1 MNYKNLFF
9 KRRKSPNIGI
19 YIFFHFHA
27 NILFC
32 KSILCE
38 KISTKSRGPWG
49 HVLEAGL
56 WENCFFTYIFFSS
69 KDYKVTNTAQIIES
83 QKTVLNF
90 KQTTKN
96 RPLGTKWSTLVENT
110 KGIIISNLITI
121 LYLKNT
127 CWK

>member
-1 MNYKNLFF
+1 MRKLFF
-9 KRRKSPNIGI
+9 YI
-19 YIFFHFHA
+19 Y
-27 NILFC
+27 
-32 KSILCE
+32 
-38 KISTKSRGPWG
+38 
-49 HVLEAGL
+49 
-56 WENCFFTYIFFSS
+56 FFSS

-121 LYLKNT
+121 LYLKIRAESRRT
-127 CWK
+127 LDTWKLYCLYCE